1 MPAASTINAATTTAA
16 AASPAGRPQHLQ
28 ALDYANQVRLARAQL
43 KREVRAGGV
52 RAADVVRD
60 CPWEAETMTVGELLR
75 SQSRWGR
82 TRTQKF
88 LRLLAVNEN
97 RELGRLTLRQ
107 REELAAALDA
117 KSRLAPAR
125 AVRTPAVSAAPA
137 QIEVAA

>member
-1 MPAASTINAATTTAA
+1 MPAASTIIAATTTSV
-16 AASPAGRPQHLQ
+16 SPAVRPQHLR

-43 KREVRAGGV
+43 KREVRAGDIC
-52 RAADVVRD
+52 AADVVRD

-117 KSRLAPAR
+117 KTRLAPAR
-125 AVRTPAVSAAPA
+125 AVRPRAVASAPT

>member
-1 MPAASTINAATTTAA
+1 
-16 AASPAGRPQHLQ
+16 
-28 ALDYANQVRLARAQL
+28 LDYANQVRLARAQL
-43 KREVRAGGV
+43 KREVRGGDV
-52 RAADVVRD
+52 GAADVVRD

-117 KSRLAPAR
+117 KSRLAPAPAR
-125 AVRTPAVSAAPA
+125 AVRPPAVGSAR
-137 QIEVAA
+137 IEVAA

>member
-1 MPAASTINAATTTAA
+1 MPAASTITAATTTTAT
-16 AASPAGRPQHLQ
+16 PVGRPQHLQ
-28 ALDYANQVRLARAQL
+28 ALDYANRVRLARAQL
-43 KREVRAGGV
+43 KRDVRAGDL

-117 KSRLAPAR
+117 KSRLAPTPAR
-125 AVRTPAVSAAPA
+125 AVRPPAVGSAR
-137 QIEVAA
+137 IEVAA